1 MRHSCKTDMASASL
15 PPRPAAAAP
24 LAACHPASLSSA
36 CLMSNGDV
44 TRLDQLTGLRFIAAL
59 LVFLS
64 HVPWPSAPDWLQT
77 MLAQGFVGVS
87 FFFVLSGFVL
97 SHSYATRITCGDM
110 TYGRFMALRLARLS
124 PLHLATALP
133 YVLVGIWRNNL
144 TAPVALLN
152 LSFLQSWV
160 PDSTYY
166 LSLNAPSWSL
176 SNEMFFYLCFFPLC
190 FVAAPRRWLLTAL
203 LAMTVAA
210 CAAYA
215 VTHYNSVILIG
226 ERTVGHWVFYIFPGF
241 RLLEF
246 LAGMALYDV
255 WQRGL
260 RLPRSALPLAW
271 ALLFAAMFV
280 ADRIPEA
287 VRMSL
292 FFLPVVTL
300 LLYVH
305 LDRAPALCR
314 ILSGRAMVLL
324 GEASFALY
332 MIHQPAIRICNRLIG
347 DLPHRDLFVAAAA
360 FALAIVASL
369 VLFIYFERPA
379 ERGLKA
385 WVNRRTSRQR
395 RPAE

>member
-1 MRHSCKTDMASASL
+1 MASASL
-15 PPRPAAAAP
+15 PPRPAAPAP
-24 LAACHPASLSSA
+24 LAARHPAALSSA
-36 CLMSNGDV
+36 SLMSHGDV

-59 LVFLS
+59 LVFVS

-97 SHSYATRITCGDM
+97 SHSYASRITCGDM
-110 TYGRFMALRLARLS
+110 TYTRFMALRLARLS

-133 YVLVGIWRNNL
+133 YVLVGIWRNTL

-166 LSLNAPSWSL
+166 FSLNAPSWSL

-203 LAMTVAA
+203 LALTVAA

-215 VTHYNSVILIG
+215 VANYNSVILVG
-226 ERTVGHWVFYIFPGF
+226 DRTVGHWVFYIFPGF

-246 LAGMALYDV
+246 LAGMALYDL
-255 WQRGL
+255 WRRGL
-260 RLPRSALPLAW
+260 RLPGPALPMAW
-271 ALLFAAMFV
+271 VLLFVAMV
-280 ADRIPEA
+280 LADRIHEA
-287 VRMSL
+287 FRMSL

-300 LLYVH
+300 LLWVH
-305 LDRAPALCR
+305 LDRSPPLCR
-314 ILSGRAMVLL
+314 ALSGRGMVLL
-324 GEASFALY
+324 GEASFAFY
-332 MIHQPAIRICNRLIG
+332 MIHQPAIRICNRLVG
-347 DLPHRDLFVAAAA
+347 ELPHRDLCVGAAAL
-360 FALAIVASL
+360 ALSVIASL
-369 VLFIYFERPA
+369 LLFFYFERPA
-379 ERGLKA
+379 ERRLKA
-385 WVNRRTSRQR
+385 WVNRRATRPR
-395 RPAE
+395 RPAI